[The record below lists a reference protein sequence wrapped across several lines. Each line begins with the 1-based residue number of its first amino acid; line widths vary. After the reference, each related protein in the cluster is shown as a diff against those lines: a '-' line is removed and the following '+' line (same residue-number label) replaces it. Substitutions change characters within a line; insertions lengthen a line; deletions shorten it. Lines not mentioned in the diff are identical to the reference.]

1 MNKLD
6 GYSIYQNPYYENM
19 VNGKKNKDVTKS
31 EQKDKAT
38 KTDAT
43 KQTEQKSKVQ
53 LSDKAK
59 ELLEELKKKY
69 TNMDFMVADYET
81 DEEAQSIL
89 SRGTKQYSVLI
100 DPDTLEEMAA
110 DENVKE
116 EYVGIIDGAT
126 SKIQEIKDQLGEEGD
141 EVTHIGFT
149 VGNDGTVN
157 YFAELE
163 KMSAQQKERIEAAKE
178 EKKAQQKEKEEKA
191 EKKEKEEKLEETKEK
206 TDKISGYGAEKR
218 TTVKASSIEELIEKI
233 KNVDWDQVQSV
244 KANSSGIK
252 FDLMI

>member
-6 GYSIYQNPYYENM
+6 GYSIYQNHYYENM
-19 VNGKKNKDVTKS
+19 VNSKKDKDVTKS
-31 EQKDKAT
+31 EQKDKAN
-38 KTDAT
+38 KAEAAS
-43 KQTEQKSKVQ
+43 QTEQKSKVQ
-53 LSDKAK
+53 LSDKAR

-110 DENVKE
+110 NEEVKE
-116 EYVGIIDGAT
+116 EYVSIIDGAT
-126 SKIQEIKDQLGEEGD
+126 AKMQEIKDQLGEDGET
-141 EVTHIGFT
+141 VTHIGFT

-163 KMSAQQKERIEAAKE
+163 KMSEQQRERIEAAKE
-178 EKKAQQKEKEEKA
+178 EKKAQQKEKAEKA
-191 EKKEKEEKLEETKEK
+191 EKKEEQEKLEEAKEK
-206 TDKISGYGAEKR
+206 NDKVSIHGAAKR
-218 TTVKASSIEELIEKI
+218 TTVKAASIEELIEKI
-233 KNVDWDQVQSV
+233 KNVDWNQVHSV
-244 KANSSGIK
+244 EAGSSGVK
-252 FDLMI
+252 FDFMV

>member
-43 KQTEQKSKVQ
+43 NQTEQKSKVQ

-69 TNMDFMVADYET
+69 ANMDFMVADYET

-100 DPDTLEEMAA
+100 TPDTLEEMAV
-110 DENVKE
+110 DENVKGKH
-116 EYVGIIDGAT
+116 VCI
-126 SKIQEIKDQLGEEGD
+126 
-141 EVTHIGFT
+141 
-149 VGNDGTVN
+149 
-157 YFAELE
+157 
-163 KMSAQQKERIEAAKE
+163 M
-178 EKKAQQKEKEEKA
+178 
-191 EKKEKEEKLEETKEK
+191 
-206 TDKISGYGAEKR
+206 
-218 TTVKASSIEELIEKI
+218 
-233 KNVDWDQVQSV
+233 
-244 KANSSGIK
+244 
-252 FDLMI
+252 

>member
-19 VNGKKNKDVTKS
+19 VNSKKDKDVTKS
-31 EQKDKAT
+31 EQKDKAN
-38 KTDAT
+38 KAEAAS
-43 KQTEQKSKVQ
+43 QTEQKSKVQ

-110 DENVKE
+110 NEEVKE
-116 EYVGIIDGAT
+116 EYVNIIDGAT
-126 SKIQEIKDQLGEEGD
+126 SKIQEIKDQLGEDGEA
-141 EVTHIGFT
+141 VTHIGFT

-163 KMSAQQKERIEAAKE
+163 KMSEQQRERIEAAKE

-191 EKKEKEEKLEETKEK
+191 EKKEEEEKLEEAKEK
-206 TDKISGYGAEKR
+206 SDKVSIHGAAKR
-218 TTVKASSIEELIEKI
+218 TTVKAASIEELIEKI
-233 KNVDWDQVQSV
+233 KNVDWNQVQSV
-244 KANSSGIK
+244 EAGSSGVK
-252 FDLMI
+252 FDFMV